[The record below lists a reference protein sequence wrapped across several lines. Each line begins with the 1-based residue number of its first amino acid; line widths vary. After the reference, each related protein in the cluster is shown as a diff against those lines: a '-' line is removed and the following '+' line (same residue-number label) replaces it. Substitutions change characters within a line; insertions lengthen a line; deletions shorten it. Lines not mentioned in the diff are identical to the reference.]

1 MKPISHT
8 ITLLVALLMALGG
21 NVTQGAVTATLDRDK
36 VSLGDSLRLTISATE
51 DEELD
56 DADLRAL
63 LDDFE
68 ILQRSTSSNTSIVNG
83 RLSRTRQVIIELAPT
98 RQGKLQIPSMQ
109 FGKSTTASLPV
120 VVGAA
125 PATHAGDQ
133 TVLFEAEVDQRNV
146 YVQGQII
153 LTLRV
158 QQAVNLEGRGISE
171 LKLDNAFV
179 KPLEQ
184 RSFQRTIDGRQWLV
198 DELRYAIFPEQSGT
212 LEIPAQV
219 FSGRLERGRRSFSN
233 PGSGELVRRS
243 AEAISINVLPKPDS
257 FTADTWLPSRHL
269 TLEEN
274 WSTSPEQMRVGE
286 SATRTIRIQGEG
298 LQGAQLP
305 PILFA
310 PADGLKYYPDQPQ
323 ISEQEIPNG
332 LLGIRQD
339 SAAVVPTRAGT
350 LLIPEIRIPWWDTQ
364 SEQVQ
369 YAVLPEREITVTA
382 AEPTNTPADATTPSP
397 AIEITPGA
405 AVSTAVP
412 AASQHVRT
420 PVWQILSAVS
430 TVGWL
435 TTLFYLWRR
444 RDSGR
449 KEPSILLDNTSETE
463 AFKRLLAACSKGDAV
478 GARSAVITWA
488 TTLKP
493 SIPALSLEQVAIQ
506 LQDEEFTRELNL
518 LDARLYSP
526 DQGNWTGATL
536 ADCARR
542 LRGQYRRGSTHT
554 TEQLR
559 LYPSAS
565 S

>member
-8 ITLLVALLMALGG
+8 ITVLFALLMALGG
-21 NVTQGAVTATLDRDK
+21 NVAHGAVTATLDRDR

-56 DADLRAL
+56 DADLRVL

-98 RQGKLQIPSMQ
+98 RQGKLQIPSMR

-120 VVGAA
+120 VVSDA
-125 PATHAGDQ
+125 PATHDGDQ
-133 TVLFEAEVDQRNV
+133 TVQFEAEVDQRNV

-171 LKLDNAFV
+171 LKLDKAFV

-219 FSGRLERGRRSFSN
+219 FSGRLDRGRRSFFN

-257 FTADTWLPSRHL
+257 FTADTWLPSRHV
-269 TLEEN
+269 TVEEN

-323 ISEQEIPNG
+323 ISEQEIPTG

-350 LLIPEIRIPWWDTQ
+350 FLIPEIRIPWWDTQ
-364 SEQVQ
+364 SEQVR

-382 AEPTNTPADATTPSP
+382 AEPTNMVVDATASSP
-397 AIEITPGA
+397 AIATTPGA
-405 AVSTAVP
+405 AVSTAAP
-412 AASQHVRT
+412 AASQHVQT

-444 RDSGR
+444 RDSGS
-449 KEPSILLDNTSETE
+449 KEPSILLDNTSETD
-463 AFKRLLAACSKGDAV
+463 AFKRLLAACSKGDAA
-478 GARSAVITWA
+478 GARSAVISWA

-493 SIPALSLEQVAIQ
+493 STPALSLAQVAIQ
-506 LQDEEFTRELNL
+506 LQDEEFTGELKL

-542 LRGQYRRGSTHT
+542 LRGQHRKGSTHT
-554 TEQLR
+554 TEPLR

>member
-1 MKPISHT
+1 MKPISHAMAF
-8 ITLLVALLMALGG
+8 LVVLLMSLGG
-21 NVTQGAVTATLDRDK
+21 NVAQGAVTAKLDRDR
-36 VSLGDSLRLTISATE
+36 VSLGDTLTLTITATE
-51 DEELD
+51 GEELE

-63 LDDFE
+63 LNDFE
-68 ILQRSTSSNTSIVNG
+68 ILQRSTSSNTSIANG
-83 RLSRTRQVIIELAPT
+83 RMSRTRQIIIELSPT
-98 RQGKLQIPSMQ
+98 RQGKLQIPSIQ
-109 FGKSTTASLPV
+109 FGKSATASLPV

-125 PATHAGDQ
+125 PKTHAGDQ

-212 LEIPAQV
+212 LEIPGQF
-219 FSGRLERGRRSFSN
+219 FSGRVDRGRGSFFN
-233 PGSGELVRRS
+233 PGGGELVRRS

-269 TLEEN
+269 TLEES
-274 WSTSPEQMRVGE
+274 WSTSPEQLRVGE
-286 SATRTIRIQGEG
+286 SVTRTIRIQGEG

-305 PILFA
+305 PILFT

-323 ISEQEIPNG
+323 ISEQEIPTG

-350 LLIPEIRIPWWDTQ
+350 FVIPEIRIPWWDTQ

-382 AEPTNTPADATTPSP
+382 AEPTNTPAEATTSSP
-397 AIEITPGA
+397 AIETTPDA
-405 AVSTAVP
+405 AVTTAALP
-412 AASQHVRT
+412 ASQHMQT
-420 PVWQILSAVS
+420 LFWQILSAVS

-435 TTLFYLWRR
+435 ITLFYLWWR
-444 RDSGR
+444 RDSGP
-449 KEPSILLDNTSETE
+449 KEPSTPVENTSEKE
-463 AFKRLLAACSKGDAV
+463 AFKKLLVACTKGDAAC
-478 GARSAVITWA
+478 ARGAVITWA
-488 TTLKP
+488 TTLNP
-493 SIPALSLEQVAIQ
+493 RTPALSLEQVAKQ
-506 LQDEEFTRELNL
+506 LEDEEFTRELKL
-518 LDARLYSP
+518 LDSRLYSP
-526 DQGNWTGATL
+526 EQGNWSGTSL

-542 LRGQYRRGSTHT
+542 LRDKYRKASTHT
-554 TEQLR
+554 TDQLR